1 MLKLLKENEGRY
13 VIIAIPCQLEGI
25 YSYIY
30 NNEPELAERIH
41 TVIGLSCG
49 WYYNLHALKAICEYK
64 KIDYDGITNIS
75 YRGGG
80 AIGKLRITSN
90 GKETAVSRR
99 IDFDYQVAF
108 DRSFNIPR
116 CHFCINHVN
125 YFADVV
131 VADAWLPCT
140 VGTKTGTSLVICR
153 KSLTTESLKKLTE
166 SGRIRIAEA
175 TVDDIVDS
183 QMRRNAFGDF
193 AYAYA
198 KFMKDNTYSFN
209 ILKKE
214 SINYSE
220 KWKNILFDAFNY
232 SGEELAKLHVDYGKF
247 LGELI
252 NNFIT
257 KNDIE
262 NKSKI

>member
-1 MLKLLKENEGRY
+1 M
-13 VIIAIPCQLEGI
+13 
-25 YSYIY
+25 S
-30 NNEPELAERIH
+30 
-41 TVIGLSCG
+41 T
-49 WYYNLHALKAICEYK
+49 K

-80 AIGKLRITSN
+80 AIGKLRVTSN

-153 KSLTTESLKKLTE
+153 KSSTSNTLNILVE
-166 SGRIRIAEA
+166 SGKIRVADA

-198 KFMKDNTYSFN
+198 KFMKDNGEFCPDLKGPNFKEAKLASQNSVESFHN
-209 ILKKE
+209 SLILKRKLQQDGKYKKLWWRKAT
-214 SINYSE
+214 I
-220 KWKNILFDAFNY
+220 
-232 SGEELAKLHVDYGKF
+232 ELPKLSWRYIRWFLVKF
-247 LGELI
+247 LKIKALSGRKNEEIPRELKG
-252 NNFIT
+252 FL
-257 KNDIE
+257 
-262 NKSKI
+262 